1 MDGFDRIYDLH
12 RILKNRKTPLST
24 QDICRQMECSRATF
38 NRVKRH
44 MVDFLGAPIEY
55 DRNFKGYRYAYE
67 DSEHF
72 ELPGLWFNQ
81 QELHALLLVRELIH
95 SLGVGVLKNDIIP
108 IEKRLDSILANS
120 GLNAPNFTQH
130 FRLLGMHMRNVEPN
144 IFSQITDAIVKSQS
158 LLMHYEKLDSQE
170 PSEREIS
177 PQRLINY
184 RNNWYLDAW
193 CHKQQHYRTFALEGI
208 RTITPSSSPYH
219 VIDSITLDNYF
230 QASYG
235 IYAGSNI
242 EQACIRFSPAVAK
255 RVSREAWHPEQE
267 GEFNDDGSY
276 ELTLPFNADHPDE
289 LLMDVVKYFGN
300 AKVIAPSWLQEHL
313 QKLLKTT
320 TDVYV

>member
-55 DRNFKGYRYAYE
+55 DRNLKGYRYAEE
-67 DSEHF
+67 DSGHF

-81 QELHALLLVRELIH
+81 QELHALLLVRELVH

-108 IEKRLDSILANS
+108 IEKRLNSILANS
-120 GLNAPNFTQH
+120 GLDTPNFAQH
-130 FRLLGMHMRNVEPN
+130 FRLLGMHTRNVDTSL
-144 IFSQITDAIVKSQS
+144 FSQITDAIVKAQA
-158 LLMHYEKLDSQE
+158 LHIHYEKIESQE
-170 PSEREIS
+170 ASEREIS

-193 CHKQQHYRTFALEGI
+193 CHKQKDYRTFAVEGI
-208 RTITPSSSPYH
+208 RSITPSKSSYNA
-219 VIDSITLDNYF
+219 IDSDTLDKYY

-242 EQACIRFSPAVAK
+242 EQAHIRFFPRVAK
-255 RVSREAWHPEQE
+255 RVARELWHPEQK
-267 GEFNDDGSY
+267 GEWHDDGSY
-276 ELTLPFNADHPDE
+276 DLTLPFNADHPQE
-289 LLMDVVKYFGN
+289 LLMDVVKYFGD
-300 AKVIAPSWLQEHL
+300 AKVISPAWLQDHL
-313 QKLLKTT
+313 QELLHKT
-320 TDVYV
+320 VEAYS